1 VHEGLKDIDD
11 SIVNVRNMVKYVK
24 GSPYRLAQFKSCA
37 ERKTIACNA
46 SLTLDVLTRWNSIYT
61 MLEVAVKY
69 ERAFDL
75 MIDEDSNF
83 VTYLCDDGPGKKGL
97 GLPNDDDWAN
107 VRHFIKFLKVFY
119 DVTVQIS
126 ASLYSTN
133 NIYFSKLQ
141 KVYNCLMA
149 YCGSDDD
156 KLSDM
161 AFRMKL
167 KYDKYWGDFEK
178 INTLL
183 FIASVLD
190 PRYKMEV
197 LEFWFLSNIGEAKT
211 NRIVSKL
218 KNILEQLYSHYAIH
232 DGESGPS
239 GARMSNEGRICSTST
254 SLGVGLGSGTSYDP
268 DLDKD
273 ALTDF
278 HTFRARRN
286 LMLARTEK
294 EKYYVEG
301 VETPS
306 QSFDILMWWNVNSA
320 KYLVLSRI
328 ARDVLAIPLTTVA
341 SESAFSTGGRV
352 IDCFRSSLAPKTVE
366 ALMCTQNWLRST
378 WSEHDEPGKDLLLPS
393 VEDEESYKLDLGNIL
408 IFFI

>member
-1 VHEGLKDIDD
+1 
-11 SIVNVRNMVKYVK
+11 MVKYVK
-24 GSPYRLAQFKSCA
+24 GSPHRLAQFKSCA

-46 SLTLDVLTRWNSIYT
+46 SLTLDVPTRWNSTYT

-83 VTYLCDDGPGKKGL
+83 VTYLCDDGPGKRGL

-107 VRHFIKFLKVFY
+107 VQHFIKFLKVFY
-119 DVTVQIS
+119 DVTMQIL
-126 ASLYSTN
+126 AS
-133 NIYFSKLQ
+133 F
-141 KVYNCLMA
+141 
-149 YCGSDDD
+149 DDD

-178 INTLL
+178 INLLL
-183 FIASVLD
+183 FIAFVLD

-211 NRIVSKL
+211 DRIVFKL
-218 KNILEQLYSHYAIH
+218 KNILEQLYSHYAMH

-239 GARMSNEGRICSTST
+239 GARMSNEGRISSTST

-268 DLDKD
+268 QLNKD
-273 ALTDF
+273 ALKDF
-278 HTFRARRN
+278 HTFQARRN
-286 LMLARTEK
+286 LMLAQTEI

-301 VETPS
+301 VEIPS
-306 QSFDILMWWNVNSA
+306 DTFDILMWWNVNSA
-320 KYLVLSRI
+320 KYPVLSRI

-352 IDCFRSSLAPKTVE
+352 IDCYRSSLAPKTVE
-366 ALMCTQNWLRST
+366 ALICT
-378 WSEHDEPGKDLLLPS
+378 
-393 VEDEESYKLDLGNIL
+393 
-408 IFFI
+408 